1 MLSANGTPSRI
12 FTGIS
17 IPKQLQALS
26 RPAAAF
32 DTDLMFAVIEPPFG
46 AALDFDCP
54 AARLC
59 SWEQSPKRLVHGPS
73 SRSRR
78 VNRFNDEELTGA
90 VLQQVE
96 ENLRRLFP
104 LPDKA
109 VSQKMEELLRQLAE
123 AVEQR

>member
-1 MLSANGTPSRI
+1 M
-12 FTGIS
+12 
-17 IPKQLQALS
+17 
-26 RPAAAF
+26 
-32 DTDLMFAVIEPPFG
+32 
-46 AALDFDCP
+46 
-54 AARLC
+54 
-59 SWEQSPKRLVHGPS
+59 
-73 SRSRR
+73 
-78 VNRFNDEELTGA
+78 NRFNDEELTGA